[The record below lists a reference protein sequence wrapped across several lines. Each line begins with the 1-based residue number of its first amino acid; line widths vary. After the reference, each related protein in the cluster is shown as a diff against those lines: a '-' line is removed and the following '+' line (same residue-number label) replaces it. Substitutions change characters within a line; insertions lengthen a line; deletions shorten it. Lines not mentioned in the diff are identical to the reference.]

1 MPTRRPD
8 SPNVAPW
15 RLRLHEIIF
24 EADTPIGAAFDILLL
39 AAIGASVLCVLLE
52 SVGAIALRYERA
64 LVLAEWV
71 FTILFTIE
79 YVLRLICVRRPLR
92 YARSF
97 YGLVD
102 LLAIIPTYLGLL
114 PFVGD
119 AHSLLVIR
127 ALRLLRI
134 FRIFKLA
141 RYLSEAK
148 ALRRAV
154 WASRAKVTVF
164 LAAVLIV
171 VVIMGAAMHLVEGS
185 VNPAFSSIPESMYW
199 AIVTMTTVGYGDIT
213 PATGLGQFLAALIM
227 VLGYSFIIIPTGIIS
242 AELATAAI
250 QPVSTQACPHCSL
263 EGHSKNA
270 KFCKFCGEAL
280 NPNSD

>member
-1 MPTRRPD
+1 MALRRHQP
-8 SPNVAPW
+8 SEIAPW
-15 RLRLHEIIF
+15 RARAHEIIF
-24 EADTPIGAAFDILLL
+24 EADTRWGAIFDYGLLL
-39 AAIGASVLCVLLE
+39 AILASVACVMLE
-52 SVGAIALRYERA
+52 SVKSIRLEYETPL
-64 LVLAEWV
+64 LVAEWI

-79 YVLRLICVRRPLR
+79 YVLRILSVRRPI
-92 YARSF
+92 YYVTSF
-97 YGLVD
+97 FGVVD
-102 LLAIIPTYLGLL
+102 LLAILPTYLGLL

-148 ALRRAV
+148 ALRRAI

-164 LAAVLIV
+164 LVAVLIV
-171 VVIMGAAMHLVEGS
+171 VVIMGAAMHLVEGN

-213 PATGLGQFLAALIM
+213 PVSAIGKFLAALIM

-242 AELATAAI
+242 AEMAQAALTR
-250 QPVSTQACPHCSL
+250 VSTQACPHCSR
-263 EGHSKNA
+263 EGHSPDA
-270 KFCKFCGEAL
+270 TYCKYCGEKL
-280 NPNSD
+280 